1 MLSSLVFP
9 KVAHESSNT
18 MWHHHTNVQNQAAKV
33 RQLMQWKW
41 GKVRRRWSHWLTLHS
56 NRIISIM
63 IKITFAK
70 LFFSTFSDGCRIA
83 ICLTVSHIQMFIHHF
98 FLSFFTRHC
107 YGFAIWFYAGMVF
120 NFVLAVFLFF
130 FNFFVTE
137 LRSNAI
143 VWWYHIT
150 NRIKSKENKRKC
162 NFA

>member
-56 NRIISIM
+56 NRIISMM

-70 LFFSTFSDGCRIA
+70 LFFHVFRR
-83 ICLTVSHIQMFIHHF
+83 VSYCHLFNCQSHSNVYTP
-98 FLSFFTRHC
+98 FLSFFLHSTLFWFCHLILC
-107 YGFAIWFYAGMVF
+107 WDGFQFCFGCFCFPLI
-120 NFVLAVFLFF
+120 FF
-130 FNFFVTE
+130 C
-137 LRSNAI
+137 
-143 VWWYHIT
+143 
-150 NRIKSKENKRKC
+150 NRITIKCYCVVVSHNKQ
-162 NFA
+162 N